1 MQQVFLEGNELGI
14 PKRFEAVS
22 LPSFAEVFNFNQRRT
37 GFRSIYK
44 YTAFIRITL
53 QILLS
58 NCEFLGLRLAL
69 FFKFKRDV
77 SIFMAK
83 YGILINHRILEIFQC
98 CKD

>member
-1 MQQVFLEGNELGI
+1 MLQVFLEGNELGT
-14 PKRFEAVS
+14 
-22 LPSFAEVFNFNQRRT
+22 RT

-69 FFKFKRDV
+69 FFKFKRDA
-77 SIFMAK
+77 SIFIAK
-83 YGILINHRILEIFQC
+83 NGILINHRILEILT
-98 CKD
+98 KG